1 MPVYAYKGVTRDGK
15 AAKGFLDADTSR
27 LARSRLRRD
36 GIVLTEITE
45 QSSTTSLEATTGRR
59 FELPS
64 FQRISPLDLA
74 LVTRQAATLIGA
86 GIPLVQGLGAL
97 TEQTESPKLKSVLGQ
112 VRDQVNQGASFADA
126 LGQTASFPDL
136 YVSMVNAGET
146 GGALETVLERLADYL
161 ESQVRLRNKVSSI
174 LIYPAV
180 MFGFAM
186 IVVGML
192 VTVVLPQITDL
203 LTSLNKELPWY
214 TAAIIDLSNFA
225 RSWWWA
231 IGIATGS
238 FVVAFRAF
246 THTARGRAIYDRS
259 LLKLPVIGKTVRL
272 LAISRFSRTLSTLL
286 AGGLP
291 IVRALDTAR
300 DVTDNV
306 VLGEAIDMARE
317 SITEGASIAS
327 PLRASGEFP
336 PMVTHMIEVGERSGQ
351 LEAMLAKIADTYEE
365 QVETTVTRLTALL
378 EPFLILLMVGIVLVI
393 ILATLVPLLQV
404 TTSLG

>member
-1 MPVYAYKGVTRDGK
+1 MPVYAYKGVTKAGK
-15 AAKGFLDADTSR
+15 ATKGFLDADTSR

-36 GIVLTEITE
+36 GIVLTEISE
-45 QSSTTSLEATTGRR
+45 QSSTASVEATAGRR

-86 GIPLVQGLGAL
+86 GIPLVQGLAAL
-97 TEQTESPKLKSVLGQ
+97 TEQVETPKLKSVLGQ
-112 VRDQVNQGASFADA
+112 VRDAVNQGASFADA
-126 LGQTASFPDL
+126 LAQTDAFPDL
-136 YVSMVNAGET
+136 YVSMVNAGEA

-214 TAAIIDLSNFA
+214 TAAIIELSSFA

-231 IGIATGS
+231 IGIATGL
-238 FVVAFRAF
+238 FVAAFRAF
-246 THTARGRAIYDRS
+246 TKTERGRVIYDRT
-259 LLKLPVIGKTVRL
+259 LLKLPVIGRTVRL
-272 LAISRFSRTLSTLL
+272 LAIARFSRTLSTLL
-286 AGGLP
+286 SGGLP
-291 IVRALDTAR
+291 IVRALDTAK

-351 LEAMLAKIADTYEE
+351 LEAMLSKVADTYEE

>member
-1 MPVYAYKGVTRDGK
+1 VPVFAYKGVTRAGK
-15 AAKGFLDADTSR
+15 ATKGFLDADSPR

-36 GIVLTEITE
+36 GVVLTEIAE
-45 QSSTTSLEATTGRR
+45 QSSTTVVEATSGRR
-59 FELPS
+59 FALPS
-64 FQRISPLDLA
+64 FQRIAPLDLA
-74 LVTRQAATLIGA
+74 LVTRQAATLIGS
-86 GIPLVQGLGAL
+86 GIPLVQGLHAL
-97 TEQTESPKLKSVLGQ
+97 TEQVERPKLKSVLGQ

-126 LGQTASFPDL
+126 LAQSRSFPDL
-136 YVSMVNAGET
+136 YVSMVRAGEA
-146 GGALETVLERLADYL
+146 GGALENVLERLADYL
-161 ESQVRLRNKVSSI
+161 ESQVRLRNKVTSI
-174 LIYPAV
+174 LIYPTV

-186 IVVGML
+186 IVVGVL

-203 LTSLNKELPWY
+203 LTSLGQELPFY
-214 TAAIIDLSNFA
+214 TRAIIGVSNFA
-225 RSWWWA
+225 RDFWWA
-231 IGIATGS
+231 VLIVAVGAVLTLRA
-238 FVVAFRAF
+238 VVR
-246 THTARGRAIYDRS
+246 TQRGRAVRDRI
-259 LLKLPVIGKTVRL
+259 LLRLPVIGRTVRM

-300 DVTDNV
+300 DVTNNV
-306 VLGEAIDMARE
+306 VLGEAIDASRE
-317 SITEGASIAS
+317 SITEGASVAG

-351 LEAMLAKIADTYEE
+351 LETMLAKVADTYEE

-404 TTSLG
+404 TQSLG